1 LNIQYLTYQEID
13 FEKWDFC
20 VAKSTNKLIYVESK
34 YLNQIATNWDAIIL
48 NDYDAVMP
56 LIWRKKMGIRYVYQP
71 AFLQQA
77 GIYSPY
83 HLTEEITEA
92 FISLAS
98 THFKFAEFSLNYANN
113 PSVENEFYQKKINNN
128 FLIHLN
134 KKYEE
139 IVTSKYLKERIIRA
153 SKFNLKYVVS
163 SDVTKCIK
171 TYKKLYGERLSSLSK
186 NDYKNFEQLCLDL
199 QKENRVII
207 REVHNKEGNELLA
220 TALFLK
226 DERRMYNLASSIFP
240 NGRDYLANYFLFD
253 SLIKEFAHQ
262 PLIIDLEGS
271 DLPGVNFFYKKLAS
285 ENQPYYSIKWNN
297 LPKIIQLIKP

>member
-1 LNIQYLTYQEID
+1 LNIQYLSYQEID
-13 FEKWDFC
+13 FTKWDFC
-20 VAKSTNKLIYVESK
+20 IARSANKLIYVESK
-34 YLNQIATNWDAIIL
+34 YLNQIASNWDAIVL

-98 THFKFAEFSLNYANN
+98 THFKFAEFSLNYSNN
-113 PSVENEFYQKKINNN
+113 PSAENSFYQKKINNN
-128 FLIHLN
+128 FLIHLD

-139 IVTSKYLKERIIRA
+139 IVTSKYLKERIDRA
-153 SKFNLKYVVS
+153 SKFNLKYLVS

-171 TYKKLYGERLSSLSK
+171 TYKKLYGERLSTLSK
-186 NDYKNFEQLCLDL
+186 NDYKNFEQLCVDL

-207 REVHNKEGNELLA
+207 REVYNKESNELLA

-226 DERRMYNLASSIFP
+226 DENRIYNLASSIFP
-240 NGRDYLANYFLFD
+240 NGRTCLANYFLFD
-253 SLIKEFAHQ
+253 SLIREFSNQ

-271 DLPGVNFFYKKLAS
+271 DLPGVDFFYKKLAT
-285 ENQPYYSIKWNN
+285 ENQPYYTIKWNN
-297 LPKIIQLIKP
+297 LPKIIKLIKP

>member
-1 LNIQYLTYQEID
+1 MNIQYLTYQEID
-13 FEKWDFC
+13 FAKWDFC
-20 VAKSTNKLIYVESK
+20 IAKSVNKLIYVESK
-34 YLNQIATNWDAIIL
+34 YLNQIATNWDAIVL

-56 LIWRKKMGIRYVYQP
+56 LIWRKKMGIRYLYQP

-98 THFKFAEFSLNYANN
+98 VHFKFAEISINY
-113 PSVENEFYQKKINNN
+113 ENKTSDENSFYQKKVNNN

-139 IVTSKYLKERIIRA
+139 ILTSKYLQKNITRA
-153 SKFNLKYVVS
+153 SKFNLQYAIS
-163 SDVTKCIK
+163 TDVTKCIK
-171 TYKKLYGERLSSLSK
+171 TYKKLYGERISSLSTY
-186 NDYKNFEQLCLDL
+186 DYKNFELLCVDL
-199 QKENRVII
+199 QKENRVVI
-207 REVHNKEGNELLA
+207 REVYNKEGNELLA

-226 DERRMYNLASSIFP
+226 DENRLYNLAPSIFP
-240 NGRDYLANYFLFD
+240 NGRNCLANYFLFD
-253 SLIKEFAHQ
+253 SLIKEFSNK

-271 DLPGVNFFYKKLAS
+271 DLPGVDFFYKKLAT

>member
-13 FEKWDFC
+13 FAKWDFC
-20 VAKSTNKLIYVESK
+20 VSHSSNKLIYVESN
-34 YLNQIATNWDAIIL
+34 YLNQIATNWDAIVL

-56 LIWRKKMGIRYVYQP
+56 LIWRKKMGIRYLYQP

-77 GIYSPY
+77 GIYSPFS
-83 HLTEEITEA
+83 LTEEITEA

-98 THFKFAEFSLNYANN
+98 THFKFAEISINYANT
-113 PSVENEFYQKKINNN
+113 PSAGNNFYQKKINSN

-139 IVTSKYLKERIIRA
+139 IITSKYIKDRITRA
-153 SKFNLKYVVS
+153 SRFDLQYAIS
-163 SDVTKCIK
+163 TDVTKCIK

-186 NDYKNFEQLCLDL
+186 NDYKNFEQLCIDL
-199 QKENRVII
+199 QKENRIII
-207 REVHNKEGNELLA
+207 REVYNKEGKELLA

-226 DERRMYNLASSIFP
+226 DENRIYNLASSIFP
-240 NGRDYLANYFLFD
+240 NGRTCLANYFLFN
-253 SLIKEFAHQ
+253 SLIKEFSNQ

-271 DLPGVNFFYKKLAS
+271 DLPGVDFFYKKLAS

>member
-1 LNIQYLTYQEID
+1 MNIQYLTYQEID
-13 FEKWDFC
+13 FTKWDFC
-20 VAKSTNKLIYVESK
+20 IAKSANKLIYAESN
-34 YLNQIATNWDAIIL
+34 YLNKVASNWDAIVL

-56 LIWRKKMGIRYVYQP
+56 LIWRKKMGVRYVYQP

-83 HLTEEITEA
+83 QLTEEITEA
-92 FISLAS
+92 FIALAS
-98 THFKFAEFSLNYANN
+98 THFKFAEISINYANK
-113 PSVENEFYQKKINNN
+113 PTDENGFYQKKINNN
-128 FLIHLN
+128 FLIHLD

-139 IVTSKYLKERIIRA
+139 IVTSKYFKERITRA
-153 SKFNLKYVVS
+153 TKFNLQYVIS

-171 TYKKLYGERLSSLSK
+171 TYKKLYGERLSSVAK
-186 NDYKNFEQLCLDL
+186 NDYTNFEQLCLDL

-207 REVHNKEGNELLA
+207 REVYNQEGNELLA

-226 DERRMYNLASSIFP
+226 DENRMYNLASSIFP
-240 NGRDYLANYFLFD
+240 NGRTRLANYFLFD
-253 SLIKEFAHQ
+253 SLIKEFSNQ

-271 DLPGVNFFYKKLAS
+271 DLPGVDFFYKKLAT